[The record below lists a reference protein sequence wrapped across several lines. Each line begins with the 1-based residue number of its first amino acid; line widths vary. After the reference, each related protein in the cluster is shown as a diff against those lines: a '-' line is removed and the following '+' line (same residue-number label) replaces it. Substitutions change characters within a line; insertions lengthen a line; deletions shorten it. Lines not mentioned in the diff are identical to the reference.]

1 MHIFK
6 KSAEILFMILF
17 ATAVHAQNFDINLLK
32 QINPKYPTSNTWKTI
47 SSTAEPLSAAI
58 PFSMLMVS
66 LINNNPKM
74 EHKSYEVA
82 ASLLTAV
89 VLTEG
94 LKVMV
99 KRPRPYIT
107 YPGEIFPDQVDN
119 ESSFPS
125 GHTSFAFAT
134 ATSVFLNYPKW
145 YVGIP
150 LLAWSTSV
158 GYSRM
163 YLGQHYPSDVIAGAL
178 VGAGSAYLCHWL
190 NKKYFTKRKK

>member
-1 MHIFK
+1 MQLLK
-6 KSAEILFMILF
+6 KSAGILLMIF
-17 ATAVHAQNFDINLLK
+17 FTSAVHAQNFDINLLK

-47 SSTAEPLSAAI
+47 STTAEPLSAAI

-66 LINNNPKM
+66 LINNNPKL

-89 VLTEG
+89 ILTEG
-94 LKVMV
+94 LKIMAN
-99 KRPRPYIT
+99 RPRPYNT
-107 YPGEIFPDQVDN
+107 YPGIIVPDQVDN

-134 ATSVFLNYPKW
+134 ATSVYLNYPKW

-163 YLGQHYPSDVIAGAL
+163 YLGQHYPSDVLAGVL
-178 VGAGSAYLCHWL
+178 VGIGSAYLCHWL

>member
-1 MHIFK
+1 MIF
-6 KSAEILFMILF
+6 F
-17 ATAVHAQNFDINLLK
+17 TNAVHTQNFDINLLK
-32 QINPKYPTSNTWKTI
+32 QINPKYPTNNTWKTI

-66 LINNNPKM
+66 LINNNPKL
-74 EHKSYEVA
+74 EHKSLEVA

-89 VLTEG
+89 ILTEG
-94 LKVMV
+94 LKIMV
-99 KRPRPYIT
+99 NRPRPYVT
-107 YPGEIFPDQVDN
+107 YPGLIIPDKIDN

-134 ATSVFLNYPKW
+134 ATSVFLHYPKW

-163 YLGQHYPSDVIAGAL
+163 YLGQHYPSDVLAGAL